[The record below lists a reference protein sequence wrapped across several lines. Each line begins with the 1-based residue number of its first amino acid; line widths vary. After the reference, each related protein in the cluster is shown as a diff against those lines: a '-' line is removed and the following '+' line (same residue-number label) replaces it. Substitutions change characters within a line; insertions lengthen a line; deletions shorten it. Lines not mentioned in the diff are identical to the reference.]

1 MAAYNAPIP
10 HADPVETKIQKHF
23 DEMVS
28 HLNQRR
34 EAVLTAY
41 RDLKQDIA
49 ARQLTRAGKEEELIG
64 LRADT
69 VNRFQRNDLR
79 EEQEKMLDFIELE
92 LAEVRTLQPDTRI
105 VFRSQSAPLEQLI
118 AELGEV
124 LEEEVSLVP
133 SYRTIRAVVA
143 VGKEGIAPG
152 ELYWPRAVT
161 IDSNNRIFVAEGNA
175 SVSHTRISVFSEWG
189 EFLTN
194 FTHQD
199 MKQLEGLAI
208 HGNYLYA
215 TDIKSHAI
223 FQFKMEPQFSLVTKR
238 GTKGSQIG
246 EFNYP
251 HNLTVFT
258 NGDVYV
264 TDSINHR
271 VQISDER
278 ELGLHLE
285 LEDCV

>member
-79 EEQEKMLDFIELE
+79 EIQEKMLDFIELD

-124 LEEEVSLVP
+124 LEEEV
-133 SYRTIRAVVA
+133 
-143 VGKEGIAPG
+143 
-152 ELYWPRAVT
+152 
-161 IDSNNRIFVAEGNA
+161 
-175 SVSHTRISVFSEWG
+175 
-189 EFLTN
+189 
-194 FTHQD
+194 
-199 MKQLEGLAI
+199 
-208 HGNYLYA
+208 
-215 TDIKSHAI
+215 
-223 FQFKMEPQFSLVTKR
+223 
-238 GTKGSQIG
+238 
-246 EFNYP
+246 
-251 HNLTVFT
+251 
-258 NGDVYV
+258 
-264 TDSINHR
+264 
-271 VQISDER
+271 
-278 ELGLHLE
+278 
-285 LEDCV
+285 